1 MSLLDRLRAQRT
13 PATNKPPVGE
23 SGRGQTAFRSG
34 VVIPDDHNYTLT
46 GRAGA
51 IEFDRMARSDPDAAK
66 ALLMI
71 VNAIA
76 GATLTIEPAG
86 GDDSTPEDREVAEF
100 VGWALN
106 EAMHPRLQSHVYTAL
121 TVALRNGRAPFEKT
135 WAWDTW
141 DGREV
146 LVLAELGLRRPSS
159 IVYWHQDQHGRLT
172 EIEQMAGGRINKIP
186 ADSLVLYRAGA
197 EGDNWEGSSI
207 LRPAYKP
214 FQYVEKLEL
223 IDAMGHERF
232 AMGIPIAYPPKSAT
246 DPQLD
251 QIETA
256 LANIRAGESGY
267 IVAPGPKQEH
277 APDADGW
284 QIEILS
290 SSSSS
295 ASGQSRV
302 VESINMHRQRIAASV
317 VEEFMKLGQDG
328 VGARATADVQQ
339 DPFLAFCEA
348 LCGLL
353 IEDPINEQVIP
364 ELVAYNFEVER
375 CPRLSASLI
384 DSTSLAD
391 LAAFIQGL
399 SSAGALHPD
408 TPLEDY
414 LRERAD
420 LPPADPEARE
430 QREAQAE
437 VDAQRAEDM
446 HGAEVAIAGAKAA
459 MGAAGGD
466 SGQPPDGKK
475 LALRADRP
483 LRMWEA
489 AMSLDRIESA
499 LDTARDR
506 FLEATAGPA
515 QLLAAQLAAQR
526 NPKAPS
532 KPDQALYDAVHAEMK
547 RLYDLGR
554 QTCRDELDAQMG
566 IRTFALEAADADPV
580 ELAARS
586 EIVVENIT
594 ASMLI
599 DLRRANTAPLVRDKT
614 AQAALQAA
622 AEAGARKAVRDE
634 ALNNTGAVINLG
646 RRNVAA
652 ANQARIKGARY
663 TSILDNS
670 RCPAC
675 READDDILRPLDDP
689 VRLSRIPP
697 NPACNGGQRCRCME
711 FFQMIDQ
718 APAYMG

>member
-1 MSLLDRLRAQRT
+1 MSLLDRLRAQRK
-13 PATNKPPVGE
+13 PAADKPPAGE
-23 SGRGQTAFRSG
+23 SGRGQAAFKSG
-34 VVIPDDHNYTLT
+34 IVHPDDHNYNLT
-46 GRAGA
+46 GRTGV
-51 IEFDRMARSDPDAAK
+51 IEFDRMARSDPDAKK

-86 GDDSTPEDREVAEF
+86 GDDATDEDRKVAEF
-100 VGWALN
+100 VEWALH
-106 EAMHPRLQSHVYTAL
+106 EAMRPRLQSHVYTAL

-135 WAWDTW
+135 YRRDTW
-141 DGREV
+141 DGRAV
-146 LVLAELGLRRPSS
+146 LVLDELGLRRPSS
-159 IVYWHQDQHGRLT
+159 IVYWHQDEYGRLT
-172 EIEQMAGGRINKIP
+172 EIEQLAGGRILKIP
-186 ADSLVLYRAGA
+186 ARSLVLYRAGA
-197 EGDNWEGSSI
+197 EGDNWEGESI
-207 LRPAYKP
+207 LRSAYKP

-232 AMGIPIAYPPKSAT
+232 AMGIPVAYPPKAAT
-246 DPQLD
+246 DGQLD
-251 QIETA
+251 QVEEA
-256 LANIRAGESGY
+256 LANIRAGEAGY
-267 IVAPGPKQEH
+267 ILAPGPKQEY
-277 APDADGW
+277 APDGDGW
-284 QIEILS
+284 LFEILS
-290 SSSSS
+290 SASSS

-364 ELVAYNFEVER
+364 ELVAYNFEGVTE

-391 LAAFIQGL
+391 LASFIQGL
-399 SSAGALHPD
+399 ASAGALHPD

-420 LPPADPEARE
+420 LPPADPEERE
-430 QREAQAE
+430 KREEQAE
-437 VDAQRAEDM
+437 AEAKRAEEM
-446 HGAEVAIAGAKAA
+446 HGAEVAVAGAKAA
-459 MGAAGGD
+459 MQQAE
-466 SGQPPDGKK
+466 PDPEKK
-475 LALRADRP
+475 LALRTDRP

-506 FLEATAGPA
+506 FVEATADPTQRLAAELAA
-515 QLLAAQLAAQR
+515 QTNPRAPKTPDPDLLAA
-526 NPKAPS
+526 
-532 KPDQALYDAVHAEMK
+532 VHGELR
-547 RLYDLGR
+547 RLYELGQ
-554 QTCRDELDAQMG
+554 QTVREELDAQMG
-566 IRTFALEAADADPV
+566 LRTFTLETAEADPA

-586 EIVVENIT
+586 AIAVENIT

-599 DLRRANTAPLVRDKT
+599 DLRRANTAPLVRDRT
-614 AQAALQAA
+614 AQAMLQAA
-622 AEAGARKAVRDE
+622 AEAGARKAAREE
-634 ALNNTGAVINLG
+634 ALNNAGAVINLG
-646 RRNVAA
+646 RRNVAE
-652 ANQARIKGARY
+652 ANRARIKGARY

-670 RCPAC
+670 RCAAC

-697 NPACNGGQRCRCME
+697 NPACSGKQRCRCLE
-711 FFQMIDQ
+711 WFQLTDQ
-718 APAYMG
+718 APMYAG